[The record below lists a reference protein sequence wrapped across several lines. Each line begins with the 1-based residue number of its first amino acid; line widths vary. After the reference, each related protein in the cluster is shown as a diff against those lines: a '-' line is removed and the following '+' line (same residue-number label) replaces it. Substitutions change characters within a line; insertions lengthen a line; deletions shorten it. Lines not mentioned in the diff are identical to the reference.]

1 MARVIAA
8 IVAGIEASEK
18 PTKPK
23 SVASEAPVTKASA
36 TETAAVKAAA
46 MKTAAI
52 RLGTSSCDQRSRA
65 ITTMATVFNNLRV
78 MRPSFSLPPSYHSRF
93 EGIYAGPRR
102 DCYAKMR

>member
-23 SVASEAPVTKASA
+23 SVASEVPVTKASA

-46 MKTAAI
+46 MKTPAM

-65 ITTMATVFNNLRV
+65 ITTMATVFNNLRETLLFASV
-78 MRPSFSLPPSYHSRF
+78 IRSFSVRMYLCGHRPDGH
-93 EGIYAGPRR
+93 
-102 DCYAKMR
+102 AKMR

>member
-36 TETAAVKAAA
+36 TETAAVKAAGMKTAAVKAAGTKTAA
-46 MKTAAI
+46 MKTAAM
-52 RLGTSSCDQRSRA
+52 RLGTSSCDQR
-65 ITTMATVFNNLRV
+65 IKGNQNNGYRL
-78 MRPSFSLPPSYHSRF
+78 
-93 EGIYAGPRR
+93 
-102 DCYAKMR
+102 

>member
-8 IVAGIEASEK
+8 KVAGIEASEK

-36 TETAAVKAAA
+36 TETAVKAAA
-46 MKTAAI
+46 MKTAAM

-65 ITTMATVFNNLRV
+65 ITTMVTVFNNLRETLLFASV
-78 MRPSFSLPPSYHSRF
+78 IRSFSV
-93 EGIYAGPRR
+93 
-102 DCYAKMR
+102 